1 MNDTVL
7 FVAGD
12 QWSPLRNA
20 VHTANKGHALRVLC
34 KPYAPINHTMENAKS
49 PRSFSIL
56 HFPFSITPPLRKSS
70 HSGQNKCGDEN
81 ETQTPAV
88 FALGAAGYAA
98 LELLWRGRTHWTMAL
113 TGGAVLVGLRQ
124 LRRRVHE
131 ESPLSRCLCGA
142 ACITAAEYVVGCT
155 VNRHFRLRVWGL
167 LARIRQ
173 CSRGRSAR
181 NTPCC
186 GRCSPRRSCCR
197 NRTKICASPL
207 AIRFSMAYNSDKLCR
222 KGDTPC

>member
-1 MNDTVL
+1 MPNL
-7 FVAGD
+7 H
-12 QWSPLRNA
+12 
-20 VHTANKGHALRVLC
+20 VH
-34 KPYAPINHTMENAKS
+34 P
-49 PRSFSIL
+49 
-56 HFPFSITPPLRKSS
+56 PFSIFNSQLLLPCVNPAIPGKINAVMKMKL
-70 HSGQNKCGDEN
+70 
-81 ETQTPAV
+81 QTPAV

-113 TGGAVLVGLRQ
+113 TGGAVLVGLRR

-142 ACITAAEYVVGCT
+142 ACITAAEYVWSAAQSTGISGCACGIT
-155 VNRHFRLRVWGL
+155 RTNSAMFK
-167 LARIRQ
+167 
-173 CSRGRSAR
+173 GRSAR

-197 NRTKICASPL
+197 NRTKMCASPL

>member
-7 FVAGD
+7 FVAGG
-12 QWSPLRNA
+12 QWSPYGNA
-20 VHTANKGHALRVLC
+20 CAYRQQRARIARPC

-81 ETQTPAV
+81 ETANSAV
-88 FALGAAGYAA
+88 FTLGAAGYAA

-113 TGGAVLVGLRQ
+113 TGGAVLVGLRR

-155 VNRHFRLRVWGL
+155 VNRHFRLRVWDYSHEFGNVQGQ
-167 LARIRQ
+167 I
-173 CSRGRSAR
+173 AR

-197 NRTKICASPL
+197 NKTEMCTSPL

>member
-1 MNDTVL
+1 MPNL
-7 FVAGD
+7 H
-12 QWSPLRNA
+12 
-20 VHTANKGHALRVLC
+20 VH
-34 KPYAPINHTMENAKS
+34 S
-49 PRSFSIL
+49 
-56 HFPFSITPPLRKSS
+56 PFSIF
-70 HSGQNKCGDEN
+70 HSQLLHPCVNPAIPGKINAVMKMKL
-81 ETQTPAV
+81 QTPAV

-142 ACITAAEYVVGCT
+142 ACITTAEYVVGCT
-155 VNRHFRLRVWGL
+155 VNRHFRLRVWDY
-167 LARIRQ
+167 
-173 CSRGRSAR
+173 SFKDRSAR

-197 NRTKICASPL
+197 NKTEMYASPL
-207 AIRFSMAYNSDKLCR
+207 AIRFSMSYNSDKLCR

>member
-1 MNDTVL
+1 MKMKL
-7 FVAGD
+7 QA
-12 QWSPLRNA
+12 
-20 VHTANKGHALRVLC
+20 
-34 KPYAPINHTMENAKS
+34 
-49 PRSFSIL
+49 
-56 HFPFSITPPLRKSS
+56 
-70 HSGQNKCGDEN
+70 
-81 ETQTPAV
+81 PAV

-113 TGGAVLVGLRQ
+113 TGGTVLVGLRR

-131 ESPLSRCLCGA
+131 ENPLSRCLCGA

-155 VNRHFRLRVWGL
+155 VNRHFRLRVWDYSHEFGNV
-167 LARIRQ
+167 Q
-173 CSRGRSAR
+173 GRSAR

-197 NRTKICASPL
+197 NKTKMYASPL
-207 AIRFSMAYNSDKLCR
+207 AIRFSMAYNSDILCR